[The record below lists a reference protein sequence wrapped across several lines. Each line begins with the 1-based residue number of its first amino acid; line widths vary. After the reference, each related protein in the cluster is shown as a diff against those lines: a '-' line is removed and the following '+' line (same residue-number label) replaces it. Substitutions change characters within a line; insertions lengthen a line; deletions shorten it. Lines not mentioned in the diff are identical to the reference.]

1 MKIEELPPTGLV
13 ASRRAALKALAAVP
27 LAHLL
32 VPGTSLAGLV
42 AEAGEDLTITTA
54 EGRRIRAA
62 CFRPATLP
70 APAVLLFHEWWGL
83 NDQIRAVAADL
94 AAKQGYLA
102 LAVDLY
108 DGKVADNPD
117 EARKL
122 VTGIDES
129 AARETIRAWFRWLG
143 ESQDC
148 NGRLATMGW
157 CLGGGWSL
165 AASLV
170 HPVDATVIYYGNV
183 ARKAE
188 ELRALKGPV
197 LGHFAT
203 RDRHIDRKMV
213 EGFAAEMEKAGKP
226 LTVHWYEAD
235 HAFANPTGAAYD
247 ADDAALAWERSTA
260 FLKANLAG

>member
-1 MKIEELPPTGLV
+1 MKIEDIPPAPMAAT
-13 ASRRAALKALAAVP
+13 RRAALKAIGAIP

-32 VPGTSLAGLV
+32 ASGTAFAQVV
-42 AEAGEDLTITTA
+42 ADAQDDVAIETPD
-54 EGRRIRAA
+54 GRQMRAA
-62 CFRPATLP
+62 YFRPEKLP
-70 APAVLLFHEWWGL
+70 APTVLLFHEWWGL
-83 NDQIRAVAADL
+83 NDQIRTVAADL

-102 LAVDLY
+102 LALDLY
-108 DGKVADNPD
+108 DGKVADSPD
-117 EARKL
+117 EAKKL
-122 VTGIDES
+122 VRTIDEQ
-129 AARETIRAWFRWLG
+129 AARETILAWFKWLSDQG
-143 ESQDC
+143 ES
-148 NGRLATMGW
+148 NGKLATMGW

-165 AASLV
+165 AASLA

-203 RDRHIDRKMV
+203 KDGHIDRKMV
-213 EGFAAEMEKAGKP
+213 AAFEQEMEKAGKD

-247 ADDAALAWERSTA
+247 AGDAALAWERSTA
-260 FLKANLAG
+260 FLKRHLES